1 MAWDHDTSE
10 KRQALQMTRVP
21 GKFGVGPGW
30 FLNVPREAKWLL
42 SDFSIEV
49 TLWQFNIAEHI
60 THFNTSYS
68 LSYIYSQ

>member
-49 TLWQFNIAEHI
+49 TLW
-60 THFNTSYS
+60 
-68 LSYIYSQ
+68 